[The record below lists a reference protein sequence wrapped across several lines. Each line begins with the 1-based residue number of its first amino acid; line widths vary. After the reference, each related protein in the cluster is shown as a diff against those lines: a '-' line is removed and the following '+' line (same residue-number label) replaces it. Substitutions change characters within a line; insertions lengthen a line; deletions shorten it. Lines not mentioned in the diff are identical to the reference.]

1 MGLILIAVA
10 LCILTYFLVSVF
22 DVFSSSEGLA
32 LWLTIVIIACLV
44 LVPCGIFTAP
54 AGYENPQLVREV
66 RLASSN
72 DASKLN
78 YQGKESYVIVNLVSS
93 SVKYG
98 DTYEY
103 IFYYEVPSS
112 FSNNT
117 AKVYNCETIN
127 SQNVTI
133 IENSS
138 YLAVMQEYVTRAKP
152 SFWGFGVGSREIHEY
167 IFNVPKNSIVI
178 QMEASE

>member
-1 MGLILIAVA
+1 MGLILIAIA
-10 LCILTYFLVSVF
+10 LCVLSYFLISVF
-22 DVFSSSEGLA
+22 DVFRYAESLA
-32 LWLTIVIIACLV
+32 LWLGFVIIACLV

-54 AGYENPQLVREV
+54 AGYEDPQLVREV
-66 RLASSN
+66 KLISSN
-72 DASKLN
+72 DASELN
-78 YQGKESYVIVNLVSS
+78 YQGKESYVIKNLVSS

-98 DTYEY
+98 NTYEY

-112 FSNNT
+112 FTNST
-117 AKVYNCETIN
+117 SKVYNRETIN

-138 YLAVMQEYVTRAKP
+138 YLAVMQEYVTRAKT

-167 IFNVPKNSIVI
+167 IFNVPKNSIII
-178 QMEASE
+178 QIEATE

>member
-10 LCILTYFLVSVF
+10 LCILTYFLISVF
-22 DVFSSSEGLA
+22 DVFYSVDGEFLWGLF
-32 LWLTIVIIACLV
+32 VIIACFVLV
-44 LVPCGIFTAP
+44 LCGIFTAP
-54 AGYENPQLVREV
+54 AGYEEPELVREV
-66 RLASSN
+66 KLISSN
-72 DASKLN
+72 DASELN
-78 YQGKESYVIVNLVSS
+78 YQGKESYVIKNLVSS
-93 SVKYG
+93 SFKYG

-133 IENSS
+133 IENSG

-167 IFNVPKNSIVI
+167 IFNVPKNSVII

>member
-10 LCILTYFLVSVF
+10 LCILTYFLISVF
-22 DVFSSSEGLA
+22 DVFHSADGEF
-32 LWLTIVIIACLV
+32 LWCLFVIIACFV
-44 LVPCGIFTAP
+44 LIPCGIFTAP
-54 AGYENPQLVREV
+54 AGYEDPQLVREV
-66 RLASSN
+66 KLVSSN
-72 DASKLN
+72 DASELN
-78 YQGKESYVIVNLVSS
+78 YQGKESYVIKNLVSS
-93 SVKYG
+93 SIKYG

-112 FSNNT
+112 FTNST
-117 AKVYNCETIN
+117 EKVYNRETIN

-178 QMEASE
+178 QMEAPE